1 MGMRWRH
8 PLVNE
13 DMKRTFLYLAACAA
27 VLGACAVR
35 GAVVRYELTIA
46 EKVIAPAGKRVTA
59 LAINDSIPGPT
70 LRFRVG
76 DVARIRVHNRL
87 PKEMTI
93 LHWHGL
99 LVPNAQDG
107 VAFLNTPPIAPG
119 KSHDYEFRL
128 KHAGTYWYHSH
139 MGLQEQ
145 RGLYGAIVVEPA
157 EPQGPAVDAEH
168 VVVLSDWTNEHPDEV
183 MRSLRRGDEWYAI
196 RKGNQQSLWGAW
208 RAGALGDFMAREW
221 SRMPP
226 MDISDVAYDAFWVN
240 GSPRT
245 LLPGRGGGR
254 VKLRLINAGAATYFY
269 VNSATGPL
277 TIVAADGMPVRPVEV
292 RRLLMGMGETYD
304 VVVTLPAAGRYEV
317 RATAQDGSGH
327 ASMFLGE
334 GEDHLAPDIPKPNP
348 YSMDWMIAGLEK
360 DERPLNAPEL
370 PRPLSP
376 YRKLRALASTQPP
389 ADAPVRE
396 IELRLTG
403 NMLRYTWSFNG
414 KTLKEES
421 TIPVN
426 RGEVLRMKFI
436 NDTMMHH
443 PLHLHGHFFRLLNG
457 QGDFAPLK
465 HTVDIPPMARETIE
479 FHANEQGDWIFH
491 CHLLYHMKAGM
502 SRVISYDGQGPG
514 HQPRLNLS
522 HMDPWTFGLEAT
534 LQSNLTHGQAGWRSM
549 RHDLDVI
556 WEYGFGDDE
565 YELDLQWK
573 RTFSPDWA
581 TLGGYRFTNE
591 HGARDRA
598 FGGVQ
603 YRLPLLA
610 EGTLIVDTEGDL
622 RPGLA
627 KTFQLTD
634 RWSFINEIEYD
645 TNTRWEWNSS
655 LEYRINKRF
664 SITGGYHTDHGFG
677 GGILFRW

>member
-1 MGMRWRH
+1 
-8 PLVNE
+8 
-13 DMKRTFLYLAACAA
+13 MKRTFLYLAACAA
-27 VLGACAVR
+27 VLGAGAVR
-35 GAVVRYELTIA
+35 GAGVRYELTIA

-196 RKGNQQSLWGAW
+196 RKGNQQSLWGAY

-334 GEDHLAPDIPKPNP
+334 GDDHLAPDIPKPNP

-360 DERPLNAPEL
+360 DERSLNAPEL

-502 SRVISYDGQGPG
+502 SRVISYDGQGSG
-514 HQPRLNLS
+514 HQPRLDLS

-565 YELDLQWK
+565 YELDLQWR

-581 TLGGYRFTNE
+581 TLLGYRFTNE

-610 EGTLIVDTEGDL
+610 EGTLTVDTEGDL

>member
-1 MGMRWRH
+1 
-8 PLVNE
+8 
-13 DMKRTFLYLAACAA
+13 
-27 VLGACAVR
+27 
-35 GAVVRYELTIA
+35 
-46 EKVIAPAGKRVTA
+46 
-59 LAINDSIPGPT
+59 
-70 LRFRVG
+70 
-76 DVARIRVHNRL
+76 
-87 PKEMTI
+87 
-93 LHWHGL
+93 
-99 LVPNAQDG
+99 
-107 VAFLNTPPIAPG
+107 
-119 KSHDYEFRL
+119 
-128 KHAGTYWYHSH
+128 
-139 MGLQEQ
+139 
-145 RGLYGAIVVEPA
+145 
-157 EPQGPAVDAEH
+157 
-168 VVVLSDWTNEHPDEV
+168 
-183 MRSLRRGDEWYAI
+183 
-196 RKGNQQSLWGAW
+196 
-208 RAGALGDFMAREW
+208 
-221 SRMPP
+221 
-226 MDISDVAYDAFWVN
+226 
-240 GSPRT
+240 
-245 LLPGRGGGR
+245 
-254 VKLRLINAGAATYFY
+254 
-269 VNSATGPL
+269 
-277 TIVAADGMPVRPVEV
+277 
-292 RRLLMGMGETYD
+292 
-304 VVVTLPAAGRYEV
+304 
-317 RATAQDGSGH
+317 
-327 ASMFLGE
+327 
-334 GEDHLAPDIPKPNP
+334 
-348 YSMDWMIAGLEK
+348 
-360 DERPLNAPEL
+360 
-370 PRPLSP
+370 
-376 YRKLRALASTQPP
+376 
-389 ADAPVRE
+389 
-396 IELRLTG
+396 
-403 NMLRYTWSFNG
+403 
-414 KTLKEES
+414 
-421 TIPVN
+421 
-426 RGEVLRMKFI
+426 MKFI

-502 SRVISYDGQGPG
+502 SRVISYEGQGPG

-522 HMDPWTFGLEAT
+522 HMDPWIFGLEAT

-581 TLGGYRFTNE
+581 TLAGYRFTNE

-610 EGTLIVDTEGDL
+610 EGTLTVDTEGDL